1 MEVSLP
7 EEHTASQR
15 GNTLKRS
22 RIPQRPSEIV
32 TCIAPVPGL
41 DEVKSMLVDV
51 IRKTR
56 EEVGKVIHQNCK
68 LTQSARTGCLC
79 FQLYPPYLAHSR
91 HSMNTCLH

>member
-15 GNTLKRS
+15 GNTLKRR

-79 FQLYPPYLAHSR
+79 FQLYPHI
-91 HSMNTCLH
+91 LHIVGTQ